1 VPAVRQRRKIT
12 KAFPNCLFIRKVV
25 RISRQPNEAV
35 SPLKWRNS
43 QYLESLSMN
52 PDQGDNIFVR
62 FHSANA
68 LRRRASL
75 AACEAEFLALWE
87 LLPTEQLSPKAVETL
102 LKLNAAIETDLLPQT
117 LLDGP
122 SMADELIQE
131 RRAEAVR
138 ESSGLNHET
147 SDTEVPEVASP
158 SMSTLVIPSI
168 VDLLKSLEPEA
179 RERALLEARIQI
191 LAQEAVASSALEGI
205 TIDPKEARKAV
216 LRQMGRQP
224 RLL

>member
-1 VPAVRQRRKIT
+1 
-12 KAFPNCLFIRKVV
+12 
-25 RISRQPNEAV
+25 
-35 SPLKWRNS
+35 
-43 QYLESLSMN
+43 
-52 PDQGDNIFVR
+52 
-62 FHSANA
+62 
-68 LRRRASL
+68 
-75 AACEAEFLALWE
+75 
-87 LLPTEQLSPKAVETL
+87 
-102 LKLNAAIETDLLPQT
+102 
-117 LLDGP
+117 
-122 SMADELIQE
+122 MADELIQE